1 MRSPVQTRPFLLI
14 SEEDEQMRFEMR
26 EGELMLLKTPPSYS
40 WWFGT
45 KSPKRSPWLHSTLS
59 ELDKKT
65 KAMLKLIEEEAD
77 SFSQRAEMYYKKRP
91 ELVSIVK
98 DFYRTHRSLA
108 ERYDQ
113 LKSVAGTRLTTTL
126 FEYPLL
132 MGNPSQKLTFSTDI
146 FPVTLSDCFES
157 EDSEV
162 DDPEEEECQ
171 NEEIIRERVSSEEKD
186 GEVMKL
192 REEVERLK
200 EENGI
205 QKVELMEKDE
215 EKREA
220 IRQLCLSLEMLKEE
234 NFCLRRSVQESKKR
248 NVFEFSKWKE
258 SLSRKIFGGFA
269 NGSA

>member
-1 MRSPVQTRPFLLI
+1 MLTFTCLLVQISNLCIFKRDPLKLLLT
-14 SEEDEQMRFEMR
+14 F
-26 EGELMLLKTPPSYS
+26 T
-40 WWFGT
+40 
-45 KSPKRSPWLHSTLS
+45 S

-132 MGNPSQKLTFSTDI
+132 MGNPSQKLTYSTDRL
-146 FPVTLSDCFES
+146 PVTLSDCFES

-162 DDPEEEECQ
+162 DDPEEECQ

-200 EENGI
+200 EENRI

-220 IRQLCLSLEMLKEE
+220 IRQLCLSLVMLKEE
-234 NFCLRRSVQESKKR
+234 NFCLRQSVQESKKR
-248 NVFEFSKWKE
+248 NVFEFSKWKD
-258 SLSRKIFGGFA
+258 SLASKIFGGFA